1 MGYGIHERRMENL
14 CQSLN
19 QVFDRRQSHN
29 NSCRHWARDHIVKY
43 QREYLQY
50 LEFGQAI

>member
-1 MGYGIHERRMENL
+1 MHINKFSKCTLCSGLNGTQEMRMENL

-29 NSCRHWARDHIVKY
+29 NSADTGPGIT
-43 QREYLQY
+43 
-50 LEFGQAI
+50 